1 LTSNGQV
8 GPGSQTTH
16 FYAVFLRANRASADE
31 VQSLLKVPIMITS
44 KLKVGLCSIPDA
56 AEFLSVSR
64 GKVYSM
70 LNAGDCPCKRFG
82 KSVRI
87 PWVWLHAQA
96 EVDGS
101 DDSEG
106 VAR

>member
-1 LTSNGQV
+1 
-8 GPGSQTTH
+8 
-16 FYAVFLRANRASADE
+16 
-31 VQSLLKVPIMITS
+31 MIT
-44 KLKVGLCSIPDA
+44 KQKVGLCSIPDA

-64 GKVYSM
+64 GKVYKMMSD
-70 LNAGDCPCKRFG
+70 GDCPSKRFG

-87 PWVWLHAQA
+87 PWVWLLKQA

-101 DDSEG
+101 DDSEV

>member
-1 LTSNGQV
+1 
-8 GPGSQTTH
+8 
-16 FYAVFLRANRASADE
+16 
-31 VQSLLKVPIMITS
+31 MIT
-44 KLKVGLCSIPDA
+44 KAKVGLCSIPDA

-64 GKVYSM
+64 GKMYSM
-70 LNAGDCPCKRFG
+70 LNSGACPSKRFG

-87 PWVWLHAQA
+87 PWVWLLKQA

-101 DDSEG
+101 DDSKG